1 MKEMMKFID
10 ESVTA
15 FNATNNLK
23 KELLKN
29 KYEELDEKK
38 EYKILKGHKYFVTR
52 NSTSIIA
59 FNVGKKLD
67 DPSLQIAASHS
78 DCPTFKIKPQAFI
91 FDNNYLRLNTEVYGG
106 AIYYPWLDRALSIA
120 GRVIVKT
127 NKSLKTIIYKD
138 EEPFCVIPSVAIHQ
152 NRDVNKGIELNPQ
165 IDLLP
170 LVSLEKGDMNDF
182 LAKQLKVKKED
193 IKGFDLYL
201 YPMDK
206 AFNWGLKKEF
216 ISSFHIDNLECAYTS
231 FKAFLNNFNDNNINV
246 YCCFDNEEVGSLTRQ
261 GADSDFLQSTLNRV
275 CKALKLDYYSLVSS
289 GMLLSC
295 DNGHAL
301 HPNHPEKA
309 DPVNRPLIN
318 KGVVIKYNANQSYTS
333 DGLTSAI
340 FKNLLDSKKIPYQYF
355 ANRSDSKGGS
365 TLGNLSN
372 GHVSILSIDIG
383 LAQLAMHSPMETA
396 GVKDIEYMIQAI
408 KEFYKAHLSIN
419 GDIYNLK

>member
-1 MKEMMKFID
+1 MKEIMNFID

-15 FNATNNLK
+15 FNAIDNLK

-38 EYKILKGHKYFVTR
+38 EYKILKGHKYFITR
-52 NSTSIIA
+52 NGTSVIA
-59 FNVGKKLD
+59 FNVGKKLIN
-67 DPSLQIAASHS
+67 PSLQIAASHT
-78 DCPTFKIKPQAFI
+78 DCPTFKIKPEAFI
-91 FDNNYLRLNTEVYGG
+91 FDKNYLKLNTEVYGG
-106 AIYYPWLDRALSIA
+106 AIYYPWLDRALGIA
-120 GRVIVKT
+120 GRVIVR
-127 NKSLKTIIYKD
+127 NKEGLKTITYKSS
-138 EEPFCVIPSVAIHQ
+138 EPFCVIPSVAIHQ

-165 IDLLP
+165 IDMLP
-170 LVSLEKGDMNDF
+170 LVSLEDGDLKAF
-182 LAKQLKVKKED
+182 LAKEIKTKKED

-216 ISSFHIDNLECAYTS
+216 ITSFHIDNLECAYTT
-231 FKAFLNNFNDNNINV
+231 FKAFLNTFNDNNINV
-246 YCCFDNEEVGSLTRQ
+246 YCSFDNEEVGSLTRQ
-261 GADSDFLQSTLNRV
+261 GADSNFLEVTLQRLS
-275 CKALKLDYYSLVSS
+275 KALKLDYYALVSN

-301 HPNHPEKA
+301 HPNHPEKS
-309 DPVNRPLIN
+309 DPVNRPLMN

-340 FKNLLDSKKIPYQYF
+340 FTNLLDSKKIPYQYF

-372 GHVSILSIDIG
+372 SHVSILSIDIG

-396 GVKDIEYMIQAI
+396 GVKDIKYMIDAC
-408 KEFYKAHLSIN
+408 KEFYNAHLSVK
-419 GDIYNLK
+419 GDTYILK

>member
-1 MKEMMKFID
+1 MKEMMKFLD

-15 FNATNNLK
+15 YQAIDNLK
-23 KELLKN
+23 KELLQN

-38 EYKILKGHKYFVTR
+38 EYKLLKGHKYFITR
-52 NSTSIIA
+52 NGTSIIA
-59 FNVGKKLD
+59 FNIGKKLD
-67 DPSLQIAASHS
+67 EPSLQIAASHS
-78 DCPTFKIKPQAFI
+78 DCPSFKIKPEAFI
-91 FDNNYLRLNTEVYGG
+91 FDNNYLKLNTEVYGG
-106 AIYYPWLDRALSIA
+106 PIYYPWLDRALGIA
-120 GRVIVKT
+120 GRVVIK
-127 NKSLKTIIYKD
+127 NKDSLKTINYKTD
-138 EEPFCVIPSVAIHQ
+138 NPFCVIPSVAIHQ
-152 NRDVNKGIELNPQ
+152 NRDVNKGIDLNPQ

-170 LVSLEKGDMNDF
+170 LVSLEKGDLKDF
-182 LAKQLKVKKED
+182 LAKELKTKKDD

-216 ISSFHIDNLECAYTS
+216 ITSFHIDNLECAYTS

-246 YCCFDNEEVGSLTRQ
+246 YCSFDNEEVGSLTRQ
-261 GADSDFLQSTLNRV
+261 GADSDFLNATILRIAS
-275 CKALKLDYYSLVSS
+275 ALKLDYYSLVSS

-301 HPNHPEKA
+301 HPNHPEKS

-333 DGLTSAI
+333 DGITSAI
-340 FKNLLDSKKIPYQYF
+340 FSNLLDGKKIPYQYF

-365 TLGNLSN
+365 TLGNISN
-372 GHVSILSIDIG
+372 SHISILSIDIG

-396 GVKDIEYMIQAI
+396 GVKDIDYMIDAI
-408 KEFYKAHLSIN
+408 KQFYKAHLTIK
-419 GDIYNLK
+419 GDTYSLK